1 MSENIAAGVSH
12 KVLHKVFP
20 VLVCHMLLELLS
32 GAMLKVFAILNR
44 KRFTVCKV
52 NVTKTG

>member
-1 MSENIAAGVSH
+1 MSENVAAGVSH

-32 GAMLKVFAILNR
+32 GAMLKVIAILNIN
-44 KRFTVCKV
+44 RFTAYKV